1 MPTVSEEPSI
11 IESALYE
18 LYETVLQFATGSGI
32 WLVGVVIA
40 LFALYAVHTL
50 TVWLS
55 GDPERAFHSAK
66 MLAGYTSTAWNTA
79 AGAANALADTGNEL
93 LPSYNML
100 VEHTVQPVIWTGLE
114 VASLV
119 FFQQHYEGMI
129 SEDVLPFEGHDCA
142 ALATADEDPRNAV
155 LRGQWCGDVEV
166 YAAHLGVVE
175 GTGANIIENGT
186 TLIMNTPTA
195 RRLQSLMGVDALSSG
210 ASLIGVLPIQPL
222 LDVVEDISGVVIEL
236 VATGA
241 DVFFDVVYTIL
252 EEVAV
257 LIFNLIM
264 TIARATAEVIM
275 QVVQSGILQNILKMG
290 MDILMVLLFNVA
302 LPLLFATMDLIMC
315 LMNLLQPATWG
326 PQLQCIETKC
336 FMESGDIGAEIFTT
350 FTSIPIIAKQMSTTL
365 EALLNPTTGRRYGG
379 ATSGGTQTPE
389 LDPGSLGGAAA
400 STCAACFSCKVESQ
414 HRTWLSHAPSGRS
427 NSGCVGRCP
436 RCAPSGC

>member
-119 FFQQHYEGMI
+119 FFQQHYEGI
-129 SEDVLPFEGHDCA
+129 ITEDVLPFEGHDCGAPLGVDEA
-142 ALATADEDPRNAV
+142 ASTTH
-155 LRGQWCGDVEV
+155 LRDQWCGSVAV
-166 YAAHLGVVE
+166 YAEQLGVAE
-175 GTGANIIENGT
+175 STGTAVIDNGT
-186 TLIMNTPTA
+186 TLLMNTPTA
-195 RRLQSLMGVDALSSG
+195 RRLQSLVSADLLSSG
-210 ASLIGVLPIQPL
+210 QSLLGTLPIQPL
-222 LDVVEDISGVVIEL
+222 LDVVDDIAGVIIEL
-236 VATGA
+236 VATA
-241 DVFFDVVYTIL
+241 SDVLFDVIYTIL

-257 LIFNLIM
+257 LIFNLLM
-264 TIARATAEVIM
+264 TIARATAQAVM
-275 QVVQSGILQNILKMG
+275 QIVQSGILQSVLKMG
-290 MDILMVLLFNVA
+290 IDILMVLIFNVA
-302 LPLLFATMDLIMC
+302 LPLLFGVLDLFMC
-315 LMNLLQPATWG
+315 LVNLMQPATWG
-326 PQLQCIETKC
+326 PQLECIENTC
-336 FMESGDIGAEIFTT
+336 FMENGDVGAEIFTT
-350 FTSIPIIAKQMSTTL
+350 FSSIPLVSKQVSATM
-365 EALLNPTTGRRYGG
+365 EALLL
-379 ATSGGTQTPE
+379 E
-389 LDPGSLGGAAA
+389 GGAA
-400 STCAACFSCKVESQ
+400 CHHK
-414 HRTWLSHAPSGRS
+414 
-427 NSGCVGRCP
+427 
-436 RCAPSGC
+436 